1 MIRRPPRSTRTDTLF
16 PYTTLFRSHG
26 IHCPHVYGMMPSPT
40 AFVLDWAEGDRD
52 PGLVQ
57 QATENASQMSEE
69 RWQASL
75 SYMDALAKMHAIPV
89 EAFAVTEAGD
99 PQTPRAIALDSY
111 ERNYQLLEKRDAVD

>member
-1 MIRRPPRSTRTDTLF
+1 
-16 PYTTLFRSHG
+16 
-26 IHCPHVYGMMPSPT
+26 MMPSPT

-57 QATENASQMSEE
+57 QATENASQMSDE

-89 EAFAVTEAGD
+89 EAFAGTEAGD

-111 ERNYQLLEKRDAVD
+111 ERKYQLLEKRDAVAALTEFFTLCLRRSTEHTSELH